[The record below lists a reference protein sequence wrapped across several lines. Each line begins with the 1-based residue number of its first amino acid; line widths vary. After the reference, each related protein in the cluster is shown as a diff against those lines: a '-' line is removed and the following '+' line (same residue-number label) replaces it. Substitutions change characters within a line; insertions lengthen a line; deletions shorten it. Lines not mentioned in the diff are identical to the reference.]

1 MVPLIVLDLAV
12 SVLLKELSD
21 LGDVPV
27 QLLVVDLPLS
37 VFNRSLAAL
46 QEFFDFLSCS
56 SLDFIL
62 SRLESIRDLLLDVC
76 LLLFIH

>member
-46 QEFFDFLSCS
+46 QEFLDFLSCS

-62 SRLESIRDLLLDVC
+62 GRLESIRDLLLDVC
-76 LLLFIH
+76 LLLFTH